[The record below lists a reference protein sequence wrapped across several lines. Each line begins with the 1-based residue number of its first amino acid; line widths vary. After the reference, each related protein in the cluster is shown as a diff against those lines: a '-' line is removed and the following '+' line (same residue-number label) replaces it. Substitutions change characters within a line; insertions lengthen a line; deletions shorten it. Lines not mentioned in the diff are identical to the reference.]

1 MNIKENQI
9 FNNLFVLE
17 IANNHWGSLDRGIKI
32 INTYGRVVKENG
44 VRAAIKLQFRDPK
57 TFIHTDYQDSEDIR
71 YIKKTKQTYMSEK
84 NLKKLVNQI
93 KRVGALTMSTPFDEK
108 SVQTIKDFDLDLV
121 KIASSDITDWP
132 LIEKIGGLKKP
143 TIVSTGGAQ
152 EVDLDNIV
160 NFFFNRKIPLALN
173 HCISL
178 YPTEDSELALNQI
191 KYLKDRYPE
200 NIIGFSSHE
209 YNDWSSSMLLSYAMG
224 ARTWERHVDIDEGD
238 FEVSNYCSLPEQID
252 HWFKSYYKAK
262 EMLEAPEYSRRSISK
277 REKEY
282 LDSLTRGIYAKKNIK
297 KGYKFSQKSFEND
310 FYLSIPLNKGQISCN
325 EIIND
330 VTLTSDIKKDDIL
343 SINHIDGPYNENKK
357 LKARI
362 EKRGYEKLKVLN
374 LETSINKIS

>member
-1 MNIKENQI
+1 
-9 FNNLFVLE
+9 
-17 IANNHWGSLDRGIKI
+17 
-32 INTYGRVVKENG
+32 
-44 VRAAIKLQFRDPK
+44 
-57 TFIHTDYQDSEDIR
+57 
-71 YIKKTKQTYMSEK
+71 MSEK
-84 NLKKLVNQI
+84 NLKKLVNQV

-108 SVQTIKDFDLDLV
+108 SVQTVKDFDLDLV

-132 LIEKIGGLKKP
+132 LIEKIADLKKP

-160 NFFFNRKIPLALN
+160 KFFFNRNIPLSLN

-238 FEVSNYCSLPEQID
+238 FEVSKYCSLPEQID
-252 HWFKSYYKAK
+252 FWFKSYFKAQ
-262 EMLEAPEYSRRSISK
+262 EMLEGPEYSRRSISK
-277 REKEY
+277 REKKY

-297 KGYKFSQKSFEND
+297 KGYKFTKKSFEND

-330 VTLTSDIKKDDIL
+330 VTLISDIKKDAIL

-357 LKARI
+357 LRTRI
-362 EKRGYEKLKVLN
+362 EKRGYEKSQIVNLKN
-374 LETSINKIS
+374 SINKVS